1 MASEA
6 VRKILSAESESDK
19 KLADARKLR
28 DEMLDKASGN
38 ASLTIQKRLGE
49 AAKESDRIRQEYS
62 KKLETY
68 RENAERAYRKK
79 LEEIS
84 SGAEKNMDKAVN
96 AVISEYF

>member
-6 VRKILSAESESDK
+6 VRKILAAESESDK

-68 RENAERAYRKK
+68 RENAEGTCCPFYSH
-79 LEEIS
+79 LPLS
-84 SGAEKNMDKAVN
+84 YVLSVFG
-96 AVISEYF
+96 